1 MWGWCGCFGQDPRP
15 KIIFPKIIIWQ
26 NALAPLSYYTY
37 YSLYFVVE
45 NLSNVTVESMDV
57 TLLDTECKQ
66 LMNIAIDAYRVH
78 CQNVLDG
85 TVHVNLLTLIQAYK
99 DSFLAIGTMLEEH
112 HQLKIIKEEERPQNL
127 TEAEVLTSV
136 LQWRKCE
143 LDQFEHQKLIVNN
156 FIGLVTQIRQGS

>member
-1 MWGWCGCFGQDPRP
+1 M
-15 KIIFPKIIIWQ
+15 
-26 NALAPLSYYTY
+26 
-37 YSLYFVVE
+37 
-45 NLSNVTVESMDV
+45 